1 MDTRGLAVGRVISV
15 NGKTGKLE
23 SYVNGNTY
31 YDLDILEQLILED
44 EDSDRLI
51 PHK

>member
-1 MDTRGLAVGRVISV
+1 MDTRGLASGRVIPV

-31 YDLDILEQLILED
+31 YDLDILEHLILEG
-44 EDSDRLI
+44 EDSDRLM
-51 PHK
+51 PHE